1 MIVGLLPKMFV
12 FVIYAVVNLFERS
25 LSMVIIILN
34 NKTIFHKEATLLT
47 VAKKMLT
54 VTPPQSTI
62 CDIHG
67 EKKQPLVCLSAAS
80 VWTASARPWLSQTPG
95 ALSHIYQ
102 NIYPQISFVIRVEC
116 PFWWLP

>member
-47 VAKKMLT
+47 VAKKMLPT
-54 VTPPQSTI
+54 
-62 CDIHG
+62 
-67 EKKQPLVCLSAAS
+67 LSPTS
-80 VWTASARPWLSQTPG
+80 V
-95 ALSHIYQ
+95 
-102 NIYPQISFVIRVEC
+102 SFCILLIKLKSLEC
-116 PFWWLP
+116 AM